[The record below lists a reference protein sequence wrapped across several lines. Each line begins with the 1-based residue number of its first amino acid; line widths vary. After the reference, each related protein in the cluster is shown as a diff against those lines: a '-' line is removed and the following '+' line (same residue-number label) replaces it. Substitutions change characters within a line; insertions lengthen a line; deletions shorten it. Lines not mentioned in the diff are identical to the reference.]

1 MGRKFI
7 QVMSRFTRKGVTN
20 RKEQNMSLVD
30 LKSIVEWESH
40 WHKGLYLTVVIGVIV
55 LLHTIFQLIKRLLVF
70 TTIPIWGPF
79 WLIGRF
85 ARNKVKGT

>member
-1 MGRKFI
+1 
-7 QVMSRFTRKGVTN
+7 
-20 RKEQNMSLVD
+20 MSLVD
-30 LKSIVEWESH
+30 YESIVAWERC

-85 ARNKVKGT
+85 AQNKVKET